1 MDIRLKEIKLMLA
14 VKEGYEEEE
23 KKKLKEKVKRKERDT
38 RVTQEKNAKMIKER
52 DKVTKD
58 RKRIRDSDAPEIME
72 AERKYFEAVEKVN
85 LGVNVSYISTFFIV
99 LF

>member
-1 MDIRLKEIKLMLA
+1 MLA

>member
-1 MDIRLKEIKLMLA
+1 MLA

-58 RKRIRDSDAPEIME
+58 RKGYGTPMP
-72 AERKYFEAVEKVN
+72 RKLWKLKENTLK
-85 LGVNVSYISTFFIV
+85 LWRK
-99 LF
+99 

>member
-1 MDIRLKEIKLMLA
+1 MLA

-85 LGVNVSYISTFFIV
+85 LGVNISYISTFFIV
-99 LF
+99 LFWIFLLL

>member
-1 MDIRLKEIKLMLA
+1 MLA

-85 LGVNVSYISTFFIV
+85 LGVNVSYINTFFIV

>member
-1 MDIRLKEIKLMLA
+1 MLA

-99 LF
+99 LFWIFLLL